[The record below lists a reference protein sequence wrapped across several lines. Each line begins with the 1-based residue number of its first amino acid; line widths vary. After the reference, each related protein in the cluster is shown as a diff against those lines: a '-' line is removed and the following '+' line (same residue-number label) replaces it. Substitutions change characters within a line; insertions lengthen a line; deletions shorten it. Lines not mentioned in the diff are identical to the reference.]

1 MGNKLNPL
9 FFEKFVKPVGDFLI
23 GLGTRFFEAFE
34 NIQVEFDKL
43 FGPDK
48 TFAERFDGFLGLFKE
63 GGIIALVV
71 MAASLV
77 ISLLLIKDHIGGFAG
92 IKDSVDFLWLNS
104 SVYDG
109 GTLEPITFGFG
120 IYIDHVTVMLLFVAS
135 FLCLLINIFSIGYM
149 NTDPI
154 NEDTISKLSS
164 SIKIIANG
172 AVGFGN
178 IDIQAAKEK
187 GITVTNTPDVLTD
200 ATADIQILLLLG
212 ASRKAYEGRIAAETQ
227 NWKWSWDF
235 LLGKQMSNK
244 RLGILGMGRIGRA
257 VAKRAKAFGMEIH
270 YHNRSKL
277 SSDLEDGAIY
287 HKDIKSL
294 FEKSEFLSI
303 NCPATPETKN
313 LINKETLS
321 YLEENT
327 VIGNAA
333 RGDVVDDDA
342 MVEALKN
349 GKVFAYGLDVYNG
362 EPKIHPEYLKLKN
375 IFLLPH
381 LGSAT
386 KRTRWDMAYRATKN
400 LEDFFWMEGLGPFVL
415 GAYFIT
421 FAVLGINLLFPMI
434 REKRLRFELRD
445 KNNELRSNARF
456 EE

>member
-1 MGNKLNPL
+1 MKKKIFVTRRLLKENEEKLQNLFEVTFNK
-9 FFEKFVKPVGDFLI
+9 D
-23 GLGTRFFEAFE
+23 
-34 NIQVEFDKL
+34 DKIYT
-43 FGPDK
+43 PQ
-48 TFAERFDGFLGLFKE
+48 EIIDGSKNYD
-63 GGIIALVV
+63 GIL
-71 MAASLV
+71 
-77 ISLLLIKDHIGGFAG
+77 
-92 IKDSVDFLWLNS
+92 S
-104 SVYDG
+104 SV
-109 GTLEPITFGFG
+109 
-120 IYIDHVTVMLLFVAS
+120 
-135 FLCLLINIFSIGYM
+135 
-149 NTDPI
+149 TDPI
-154 NEDTISKLSS
+154 NADTISKLSS

-178 IDIQAAKEK
+178 IDIQAAKAK

-212 ASRKAYEGRIAAETQ
+212 ASRRAYEGRIAAETQ
-227 NWKWSWDF
+227 NWKWSFDF

-257 VAKRAKAFGMEIH
+257 VAKRVKAFGMEIH

-321 YLEENT
+321 YVEENT

-400 LEDFFWMEGLGPFVL
+400 LEEFFSGKKPQDQV
-415 GAYFIT
+415 
-421 FAVLGINLLFPMI
+421 N
-434 REKRLRFELRD
+434 
-445 KNNELRSNARF
+445 
-456 EE
+456 

>member
-1 MGNKLNPL
+1 MKKKIFVTRKLLKENEEKLQSLFEVTLNK
-9 FFEKFVKPVGDFLI
+9 D
-23 GLGTRFFEAFE
+23 
-34 NIQVEFDKL
+34 DKI
-43 FGPDK
+43 FTPQ
-48 TFAERFDGFLGLFKE
+48 EIIDGSKNYD
-63 GGIIALVV
+63 GIL
-71 MAASLV
+71 
-77 ISLLLIKDHIGGFAG
+77 
-92 IKDSVDFLWLNS
+92 S
-104 SVYDG
+104 SV
-109 GTLEPITFGFG
+109 
-120 IYIDHVTVMLLFVAS
+120 
-135 FLCLLINIFSIGYM
+135 
-149 NTDPI
+149 TDPI
-154 NEDTISKLSS
+154 NADTISKFSN

-178 IDIQAAKEK
+178 IDIQAAKAK

-212 ASRKAYEGRIAAETQ
+212 ASRRAYEGRIAAETQ
-227 NWKWSWDF
+227 NWKWSFDF

-303 NCPATPETKN
+303 NCPATLETKN

-400 LEDFFWMEGLGPFVL
+400 LEDFFSGKKPQDQV
-415 GAYFIT
+415 
-421 FAVLGINLLFPMI
+421 N
-434 REKRLRFELRD
+434 
-445 KNNELRSNARF
+445 
-456 EE
+456 

>member
-1 MGNKLNPL
+1 MKKKIFVTRRLLKENEEKLQNLFDVTLNKN
-9 FFEKFVKPVGDFLI
+9 
-23 GLGTRFFEAFE
+23 
-34 NIQVEFDKL
+34 DKIYSPQEIIN
-43 FGPDK
+43 GSK
-48 TFAERFDGFLGLFKE
+48 NYDGIL
-63 GGIIALVV
+63 
-71 MAASLV
+71 
-77 ISLLLIKDHIGGFAG
+77 
-92 IKDSVDFLWLNS
+92 S
-104 SVYDG
+104 SV
-109 GTLEPITFGFG
+109 
-120 IYIDHVTVMLLFVAS
+120 
-135 FLCLLINIFSIGYM
+135 
-149 NTDPI
+149 TDPI
-154 NEDTISKLSS
+154 TADTISKLSN

-227 NWKWSWDF
+227 SWKWSWDF

-287 HKDIKSL
+287 HKTIKDL
-294 FEKSEFLSI
+294 FQQSEFLSL
-303 NCPATPETKN
+303 NCPATPETTKI
-313 LINKETLS
+313 INKETLN
-321 YLEENT
+321 YLKKNT

-333 RGDVVDDDA
+333 RGDIVDDEA
-342 MVEALKN
+342 MVEAIKN
-349 GKVFAYGLDVYNG
+349 GTVFAYGLDVYNG

-386 KRTRWDMAYRATKN
+386 KRTRWDMGFRATKN
-400 LEDFFWMEGLGPFVL
+400 LEDFFNKKTPQDLV
-415 GAYFIT
+415 
-421 FAVLGINLLFPMI
+421 N
-434 REKRLRFELRD
+434 
-445 KNNELRSNARF
+445 
-456 EE
+456 

>member
-1 MGNKLNPL
+1 MKKKIFVTRRLLKENEEKLKSLFDVTLNK
-9 FFEKFVKPVGDFLI
+9 D
-23 GLGTRFFEAFE
+23 
-34 NIQVEFDKL
+34 DKIYSPQEIIS
-43 FGPDK
+43 GSK
-48 TFAERFDGFLGLFKE
+48 NYDGIL
-63 GGIIALVV
+63 
-71 MAASLV
+71 
-77 ISLLLIKDHIGGFAG
+77 
-92 IKDSVDFLWLNS
+92 S
-104 SVYDG
+104 SV
-109 GTLEPITFGFG
+109 
-120 IYIDHVTVMLLFVAS
+120 
-135 FLCLLINIFSIGYM
+135 
-149 NTDPI
+149 TDPI
-154 NEDTISKLSS
+154 NADTISKLSS

-244 RLGILGMGRIGRA
+244 RLGVLGMGRIGRA

-386 KRTRWDMAYRATKN
+386 KRTRWDMAFRATKN
-400 LEDFFWMEGLGPFVL
+400 LEDFFSGKKPQDQV
-415 GAYFIT
+415 
-421 FAVLGINLLFPMI
+421 N
-434 REKRLRFELRD
+434 
-445 KNNELRSNARF
+445 
-456 EE
+456 